1 MAFKDMLSKLK
12 DKYPQEQEDVDF
24 TPMFKERP
32 AVKPGTPKAE
42 APLSGIQAV
51 QKPMPADKMP
61 LVKAKPL
68 PYTGPRPAAI
78 LRKR

>member
-1 MAFKDMLSKLK
+1 
-12 DKYPQEQEDVDF
+12 
-24 TPMFKERP
+24 MFKERP